1 VDIRKTINKQR
12 ARRQFGV
19 RKKVRGSSD
28 RPRLSVHRTLTN
40 FSCQIIDDSQG
51 KTLVSATTRDKEIRS
66 AIGYGGNCEAAT
78 KLGKILA
85 ERAIKAGI
93 TKVAFDRGHWRYHG
107 RLAAFADAAREG
119 GLEF

>member
-1 VDIRKTINKQR
+1 MDIRKTINKQR

-19 RKKVRGSSD
+19 RKKVRGTTE
-28 RPRLSVHRTLTN
+28 RPRLSIHRTLTN

-51 KTLVSATTRDKEIRS
+51 KTLVSAATREKDLQKS
-66 AIGYGGNCEAAT
+66 IGYGGNCEAAT

-85 ERAIKAGI
+85 ERAKQAGI
-93 TKVAFDRGHWRYHG
+93 TQVAFDRGHCKYHG
-107 RLAAFADAAREG
+107 RLAAFANAAREG